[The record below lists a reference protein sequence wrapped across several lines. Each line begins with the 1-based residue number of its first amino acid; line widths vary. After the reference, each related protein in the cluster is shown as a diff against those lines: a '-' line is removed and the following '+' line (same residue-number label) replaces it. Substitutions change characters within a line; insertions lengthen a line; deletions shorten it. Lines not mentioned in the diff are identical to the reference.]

1 MIKSKINSAIF
12 VSSTG
17 FLSRELFSLGD
28 DDKNFY
34 IVGAM
39 GCSSAISLGIA
50 LKKSKQKVVCLDGDG
65 ALLMRTGVMSNISH
79 YRPNNLIHILINNL
93 SHESTGGQYSNS
105 KNIFFQKLAEGFG
118 YNSSL
123 ICSSLKELEHN
134 LNYVIKNQGPHFIE
148 VQVKT
153 RETITLPRPSVSPV
167 KVAARF
173 TKFLEYLK

>member
-1 MIKSKINSAIF
+1 M
-12 VSSTG
+12 
-17 FLSRELFSLGD
+17 SRELFSLGD

-34 IVGAM
+34 MVGAM

-105 KNIFFQKLAEGFG
+105 KIFFFK
-118 YNSSL
+118 S
-123 ICSSLKELEHN
+123 
-134 LNYVIKNQGPHFIE
+134 
-148 VQVKT
+148 
-153 RETITLPRPSVSPV
+153 
-167 KVAARF
+167 
-173 TKFLEYLK
+173 